1 MPFEGLLR
9 QRRIHAHRA
18 MPEEIGRLLAL
29 ADRDIRMA
37 RSVMAEDWDWA
48 FSIAYNAVL
57 QAARAFMYFQG
68 FRPATDQSHKNT
80 FAFMREALGD
90 EFASLVGYFDRMRR
104 KRNQA
109 IYDVAGL
116 ITEAEAKA
124 IFEKAVE
131 FVELIKARAGG
142 APRSPRTGSRTGS

>member
-1 MPFEGLLR
+1 MPFEELLR
-9 QRRIHAHRA
+9 QRRIHPHRA
-18 MPEEIGRLLAL
+18 TPDETARLLAL
-29 ADRDIRMA
+29 ADRDIKMA
-37 RSVMAEDWDWA
+37 RRTMAEDWDWA

-57 QAARAFMYFQG
+57 QAARAFMYSQG
-68 FRPATDQSHKNT
+68 FRPATDQGHKNT
-80 FAFMREALGD
+80 FAFMREALGV
-90 EFASLVGYFDRMRR
+90 EFASLVGYFDRMRT

-131 FVELIKARAGG
+131 FVELIRTRTAVPPPTASWRSRSAR
-142 APRSPRTGSRTGS
+142 